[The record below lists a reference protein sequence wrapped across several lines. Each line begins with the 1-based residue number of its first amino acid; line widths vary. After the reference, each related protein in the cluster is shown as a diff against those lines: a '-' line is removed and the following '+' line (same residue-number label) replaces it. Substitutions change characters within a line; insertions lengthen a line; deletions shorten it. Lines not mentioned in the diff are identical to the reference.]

1 MHTICDKM
9 DTIIWQ
15 LQYGKERCG
24 IMKHVLIKNI
34 WEIIAMKKLECFTDV
49 NLSPKIIMEIYL

>member
-1 MHTICDKM
+1 M

-34 WEIIAMKKLECFTDV
+34 WENIAMKKLECFTDV